1 MDPDYPIVLCVME
14 GVIAA
19 SDNPHEAKIVA
30 DLTRFFRNNLLNKND
45 VVYPINEDG
54 ETKFWKEGLFVVSPH
69 HAQINRI
76 KKELDKHK
84 LNSKKCFFDTVDKMQ
99 GQETD
104 VVIVSYGVSDPE
116 QATSEGEFIFS
127 KNRLNVS
134 ITRARKKTILIV
146 SNYLFEPIIEL
157 FEKEELAEGLSFML
171 GMKHFMQLNSQV
183 MRKQLLENSNIVINI
198 FRK

>member
-1 MDPDYPIVLCVME
+1 
-14 GVIAA
+14 
-19 SDNPHEAKIVA
+19 
-30 DLTRFFRNNLLNKND
+30 
-45 VVYPINEDG
+45 
-54 ETKFWKEGLFVVSPH
+54 
-69 HAQINRI
+69 
-76 KKELDKHK
+76 
-84 LNSKKCFFDTVDKMQ
+84 MQ